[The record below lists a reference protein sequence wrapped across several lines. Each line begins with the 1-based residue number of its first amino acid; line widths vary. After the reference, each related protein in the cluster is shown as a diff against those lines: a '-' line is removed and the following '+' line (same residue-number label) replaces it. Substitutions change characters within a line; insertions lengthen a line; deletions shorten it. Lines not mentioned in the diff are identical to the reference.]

1 MNQWMPH
8 GFCFLWQPAIL
19 VLTIVTNALIAIAY
33 LSISISLWSVRA
45 YIRQPVEL
53 LVKSEPRLLSYA
65 LGSFA
70 MFILWCGLTHL
81 TDIVVI
87 YQPVYQFQVF
97 VDGMTAVFSTSTAY
111 WLARFAT
118 AINFA
123 RRSKALGEAAGS

>member
-8 GFCFLWQPAIL
+8 GFCFLWQPVIL
-19 VLTIVTNALIAIAY
+19 YLTIGTNAVIALSY
-33 LSISISLWSVRA
+33 LSISISLWAVRA

-53 LVKSEPRLLSYA
+53 LVKSEPRLLNYA

-87 YQPVYQFQVF
+87 YSPFYQIQVF
-97 VDGMTAVFSTSTAY
+97 FLAMTAMFSASTAY

-123 RRSKALGEAAGS
+123 RRGKPVAN

>member
-8 GFCFLWQPAIL
+8 GFCFLWQPVIL
-19 VLTIVTNALIAIAY
+19 YLTIGTNAVIALSY
-33 LSISISLWSVRA
+33 LSISISLWAVRA

-53 LVKSEPRLLSYA
+53 LVKSEPRLLNYA

-87 YQPVYQFQVF
+87 YLPFYQIQVF
-97 VDGMTAVFSTSTAY
+97 FLAMTALFSASTAY

-123 RRSKALGEAAGS
+123 RRGKPVAN

>member
-1 MNQWMPH
+1 MNEWMPH
-8 GFCFLWQPAIL
+8 GFCFLWQGPIL
-19 VLTIVTNALIAIAY
+19 IPTIVTNAAIALSY

-53 LVKSEPRLLSYA
+53 LVRSEPRLLNYA

-81 TDIVVI
+81 MDIVVI
-87 YQPVYQFQVF
+87 YQPYYGVQVF
-97 VDGMTAVFSTSTAY
+97 FLAMTAIFSTTTAY

-118 AINFA
+118 AINLA
-123 RRSKALGEAAGS
+123 RLRKAAQA